1 MKHIKEF
8 SRQANSYDNNNI
20 IQKEVAT
27 YLLSKVTTKPRKI
40 LDLGCGTG
48 DINRKIGWEYEKF
61 IGVDN
66 ALGMCEKH
74 PKNTKITVLN
84 NNFEDKA
91 FQEKMKLIAP
101 FDLVISSSALQ
112 WAVDIE
118 SLIKFVSLLGKRVA
132 FAVFTSNT
140 FKDIYNVSGLETF
153 LPNAKELINITKKYF
168 EVEYEIKTYRLEFK
182 DNISKFRY
190 IKKSGVS
197 GGERKLNVEDTKNL
211 IKNYPYSYLEF
222 EVTFIYNKE

>member
-1 MKHIKEF
+1 LKHIKEF

-48 DINRKIGWEYEKF
+48 DINRKIGWQYEKF

-66 ALGMCEKH
+66 ALGMCKKH
-74 PKNTKITVLN
+74 PKNTNTTVLN

-91 FQEKMKLIAP
+91 FQQKMNSIAP

-118 SLIKFVSLLGKRVA
+118 SLIKFVSLLSENIA
-132 FAVFTSNT
+132 FSIFTCNT

-153 LPNAKELINITKKYF
+153 LPDANELIKITKKYF
-168 EVEYEIKTYRLEFK
+168 DVEYEIKTYRLEFK

-197 GGERKLNVEDTKNL
+197 GGKRKLTLKQTKKL
-211 IKNYPYSYLEF
+211 IKNYPHSYLEF
-222 EVTFIYNKE
+222 EVLFIYNKN